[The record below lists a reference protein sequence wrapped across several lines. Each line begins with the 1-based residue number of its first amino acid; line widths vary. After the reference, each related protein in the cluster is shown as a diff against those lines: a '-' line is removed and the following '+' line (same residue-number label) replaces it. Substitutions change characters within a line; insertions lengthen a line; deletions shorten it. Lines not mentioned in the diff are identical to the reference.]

1 MTVSEDQRYVAI
13 AGWDNGA
20 AIYDLHTE
28 KVLWAKRPKDE
39 VSTKFAHFSK
49 DGKTIYTG
57 GTEGAVYGIDVLTGE
72 VKSKRWATPTG
83 ETIYGFRIMAMA
95 VSLDGRWLAAGTGPE
110 GTVYVWDL
118 NKPANAKPRVLKHGQ
133 LSILVLQFSP
143 TSDHV
148 VALGEGMKVWK
159 LE

>member
-1 MTVSEDQRYVAI
+1 
-13 AGWDNGA
+13 
-20 AIYDLHTE
+20 
-28 KVLWAKRPKDE
+28 
-39 VSTKFAHFSK
+39 
-49 DGKTIYTG
+49 
-57 GTEGAVYGIDVLTGE
+57 
-72 VKSKRWATPTG
+72 
-83 ETIYGFRIMAMA
+83 MA

-118 NKPANAKPRVLKHGQ
+118 HKPANEKPRVFKHGQ
-133 LSILVLQFSP
+133 LSILVVQFSP